1 MRKHSLKLFFISYE
15 NVGQLDLQTV
25 RLNIL
30 NNDYKHRIVQNFG
43 SRNLAKF
50 GGYQPIH
57 QSFIRQQFLCWLFCS
72 QSANV
77 LSIKMLMGSNP
88 PKFYTFKVLCHTVAC
103 KQVIDDQI
111 RFQVLV
117 T

>member
-1 MRKHSLKLFFISYE
+1 MRKHSLKLFFINYE

-30 NNDYKHRIVQNFG
+30 SSDYKHCIVQNFG
-43 SRNLAKF
+43 SRNLGKF
-50 GGYQPIH
+50 GGYQPIC
-57 QSFIRQQFLCWLFCS
+57 QSFIHQQFLSWLFCS

-77 LSIKMLMGSNP
+77 LSIKMLMGSYP
-88 PKFYTFKVLCHTVAC
+88 PKSYTFKVLCRTVVC
-103 KQVIDDQI
+103 KQVIDNQI